1 MLTCTV
7 KNIRYKEYQPHST
20 ITRPILPTY
29 ATIREPPHLDPQPAA
44 YTPNPRNPPTSNQ
57 SPSLLRTLCAGWPSS
72 TASLHGAEARV
83 CLASSSASRVVGAV
97 AGVMSRVH
105 LLSAEPVLAVLLV
118 DAAPVPCRCLRR
130 LRAVVVELRRWH
142 RRCRCCLLLHHL
154 RRRRRRLQC
163 APASPRSI
171 PPRASRAIRALY
183 SGIISV
189 SWRKIR
195 LEQWAPN
202 SVAMLVLGDHV
213 ASSTVHGYT
222 SLGLSVPTREQS
234 SE

>member
-20 ITRPILPTY
+20 MTHPILSIY

-57 SPSLLRTLCAGWPSS
+57 SPSLLRTLCAGWSS
-72 TASLHGAEARV
+72 SAAFPHGAEARV
-83 CLASSSASRVVGAV
+83 RLAPSSASRVVGAV

-105 LLSAEPVLAVLLV
+105 LSSAEPVLAVLLV

-154 RRRRRRLQC
+154 RRRRRRRLQC

-171 PPRASRAIRALY
+171 PPRASRALSVHCTAASSLRRGGRFGWS
-183 SGIISV
+183 SGRQTV
-189 SWRKIR
+189 SPCSCSATMLPRLLCMGIR
-195 LEQWAPN
+195 LW
-202 SVAMLVLGDHV
+202 D
-213 ASSTVHGYT
+213 
-222 SLGLSVPTREQS
+222 
-234 SE
+234 